1 MTEEDIIMIT
11 NERQY
16 RITSAQLEKLK
27 TSIDTFDIKAATKR
41 IKSKILAKAEIEAL
55 RSEYENLSMQL
66 HEYETL
72 RSGTIEVLKASTLE
86 ELPNILIR
94 ARITRGLSQR
104 QLAEAIGL
112 KEQQI
117 QRYEA
122 EEYASANLSRLAQVA
137 KALGLSINEIAKL
150 KTEPEKPLNVDED
163 DLAWELFPIKEMY
176 RRNWFEGF
184 PIPGPLSLSEAVANA
199 EELVKTF
206 IKHSLIEPVRAL
218 SRQRVRAG
226 GSVNRYALLAWQCRV
241 IAIAK
246 DEVAKNY
253 SRRAI
258 TDKWLTELAQL
269 SRENDGSKKAVE
281 YLRHSG
287 IRFVVLPHLS
297 QTHLDGGAFL
307 LSRGSPVIGMTLRHD
322 RLDNFWFVLFHELV
336 HIIHHLRKG
345 DVESIFD
352 NLNVEARDIEQD
364 ADKQAG
370 EILVPEE
377 KWNIALA
384 RYLRSEDSIKDFANE
399 LGVHPAIVAGKI
411 RREANNYIILKD
423 MVGRGE
429 VRKLFPDIDF
439 SNEGEHDEL

>member
-1 MTEEDIIMIT
+1 MIT

-16 RITSAQLEKLK
+16 RITSTQLERLRKA
-27 TSIDTFDIKAATKR
+27 IDDFDIKAVIKKT
-41 IKSKILAKAEIEAL
+41 KSKVLAKAELDAL

-72 RSGTIEVLKASTLE
+72 KSGTVEILKASSLE
-86 ELPNILIR
+86 ELPSILIR

-104 QLAEAIGL
+104 QLADAIGL

-150 KTEPEKPLNVDED
+150 KTEPQKLLNVDED
-163 DLAWELFPIKEMY
+163 DLPWDQFPIKEMY
-176 RRNWFEGF
+176 RRNWFEGL

-206 IKHSLIEPVRAL
+206 IKQSFIEPVRAL

-226 GSVNRYALLAWQCRV
+226 SSVNRYALLAWQCRV
-241 IAIAK
+241 IALAK
-246 DEVAKNY
+246 EEEATNY

-269 SRENDGSKKAVE
+269 SRENDGPKKAVE

-297 QTHLDGGAFL
+297 QTHLDGAAFL
-307 LSRGSPVIGMTLRHD
+307 LSRG
-322 RLDNFWFVLFHELV
+322 
-336 HIIHHLRKG
+336 
-345 DVESIFD
+345 
-352 NLNVEARDIEQD
+352 
-364 ADKQAG
+364 
-370 EILVPEE
+370 
-377 KWNIALA
+377 
-384 RYLRSEDSIKDFANE
+384 
-399 LGVHPAIVAGKI
+399 
-411 RREANNYIILKD
+411 
-423 MVGRGE
+423 
-429 VRKLFPDIDF
+429 
-439 SNEGEHDEL
+439 

>member
-163 DLAWELFPIKEMY
+163 DLAWDLFPIKEMY

-269 SRENDGSKKAVE
+269 SRENDGPKKAVE

-384 RYLRSEDSIKDFANE
+384 RYLRSEDSIKDFAQE
-399 LGVHPAIVAGKI
+399 LNIHPAIVAGKI